1 MNSSNGAENGRP
13 AGRVNWT
20 TLFAGCG
27 LVLTIGSVVVYALIA
42 QWSVQFSAVHQKIAA
57 EREITELKLKNETL
71 QSEKDQREYF
81 KTELEK
87 AQKQGGLHTGK

>member
-1 MNSSNGAENGRP
+1 MNTSTETNGRLS
-13 AGRVNWT
+13 GRVSWT

-57 EREITELKLKNETL
+57 EREITELKLEN
-71 QSEKDQREYF
+71 QR
-81 KTELEK
+81 TDLELEISK
-87 AQKQGGLHTGK
+87 ALKEEPKHTGK